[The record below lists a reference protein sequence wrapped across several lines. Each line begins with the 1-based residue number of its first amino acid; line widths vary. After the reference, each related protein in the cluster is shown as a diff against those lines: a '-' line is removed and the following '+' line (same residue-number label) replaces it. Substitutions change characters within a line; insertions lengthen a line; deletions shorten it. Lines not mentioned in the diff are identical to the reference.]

1 MSSLDAFFNPKSVAV
16 IGASRHPHKIGHVI
30 LWNFLRGFKGKVYPI
45 NPNEGEVL
53 GLKAYPR
60 VTDVPDDIDLAVI
73 AIPARFVPGVMEDC
87 GKKGIKAVIIVS
99 GGFSEIGKEDLE
111 EEVKKVA
118 KRYGIRVIGPN
129 CIGVFDAHTQVDTL
143 FMPRYRLER
152 PRKGRIGFIS
162 QSGAVGSAILDW
174 AATKGFGFS
183 KFISYG
189 NACDVDEVD
198 LLEYLEKDKSTGV
211 IGMYIEGTRRG
222 RELYEALQRITRKKP
237 VIAIKGGK
245 TKSGSKAASSH
256 TGALAG
262 SADVWRAMFKQA
274 GVIEAED
281 IRKMF
286 NYARLLAEQPLPRGK
301 RVGVIT
307 NGGGFGVIAS
317 DAIENHGLVLA
328 NLEKETIEKIRKH
341 VPEYAVIKNPVDLVG
356 DADAQ
361 RYEIALDALMEDKNV
376 DIILVLILFQ
386 TAGVQSEI
394 IDVVANKSDLGK
406 KPIVAFSAGGGFTQL
421 HMRMLEK
428 VGVPVFDSLEE
439 AADAI
444 EKMYQYSRY
453 VGNAE

>member
-1 MSSLDAFFNPKSVAV
+1 MQDLDYFFNPKSVAV
-16 IGASRHPHKIGHVI
+16 IGASKHPHKIGHVI
-30 LWNFLRGFKGKVYPI
+30 LWNFLRSYKGRIYPI
-45 NPNEGEVL
+45 NPSVDEIM
-53 GLKAYPR
+53 GLKTYK
-60 VTDVPDDIDLAVI
+60 TILDVPGKVDLAVI
-73 AIPARFVPGVMEDC
+73 AIPAKFVPPVLEEC
-87 GKKGIKAVIIVS
+87 GKKGVKSVIIVS
-99 GGFSEIGKEDLE
+99 GGFSEIGRSDLE
-111 EEVKKVA
+111 GEVKRIGK
-118 KRYGIRVIGPN
+118 KYKMRIIGPN
-129 CIGVFDAHTQVDTL
+129 CIGVFDAFSQVDTL

-152 PRKGRIGFIS
+152 PRNGRISFVS

-174 AATKGFGFS
+174 AAAKGFGFS

-189 NACDVDEVD
+189 NAVDVDEVD
-198 LLEYLEKDKSTGV
+198 LLRYLEKDKTTRV

-222 RELYEALQRITRKKP
+222 RELYETLRRITKKKP
-237 VIAIKGGK
+237 VIAIKGGR
-245 TKSGSKAASSH
+245 TESGSRAASSH

-262 SADVWRAMFKQA
+262 SAKVWEAMLKQS
-274 GVIEAED
+274 GVIVAGD
-281 IRKMF
+281 IRQMF
-286 NYARLLAEQPLPRGK
+286 NYARVLAEQPLPKGR

-317 DAIENHGLVLA
+317 DAIEKHGLELA
-328 NLEKETIEKIRKH
+328 NLEKKTIAKIRKH
-341 VPEYAVIKNPVDLVG
+341 VPEYAVVKNPVDLVG

-361 RYEIALDALMEDKNV
+361 RYEVALDALMDDPNV

-394 IDVVANKSDLGK
+394 IDVVANKSDLKK
-406 KPIVAFSAGGGFTQL
+406 KPIIAFSAGGEFTTL

-444 EKMYQYSRY
+444 EKMYLYSLY